1 MAKDIL
7 KEAIADAKAV
17 REVALA
23 NAKAALEE
31 AFTPKL
37 QSMLSARLSEDMD
50 EEMMDEEKTEETY
63 MDEDMDETY
72 MDEEMDETVG
82 MEKEEKEMEED
93 LDEEIDLEEILN
105 ELELE
110 EGEEANEEKVE
121 EAKDEDLD
129 EAKKDDKD
137 DVKEAKD
144 EDLEEAKDDEKEME
158 EAVGYP
164 NHRADQVQKVKHDA
178 TDINQGLNE
187 GEEFDLDALLEEIN
201 NLEEEK
207 EDKDDVKEGDF
218 GEAEE
223 TNEVVGAAIAGTAAA
238 IIIGGTPLVA
248 AKAAY
253 DMVSPEKKAELMKKY
268 PKLSKLMDTLG
279 LVGSAAADTKR
290 TESLSEAEKTAT
302 EDELAKME
310 KALASGSSM
319 EEDMYQEE
327 LEETKAAL
335 EAVRTELNEVNLLNS
350 KLLYVNR
357 IFKANTLDESQK
369 LRVVET
375 LDKAET
381 AKEAKLIYETIKD
394 TFNVAKSKKE
404 SFKSKTKSL
413 KEGIGMASKAAGTST
428 APKKEVISE
437 SNNMMARFQK
447 LANIKI
453 SQ

>member
-37 QSMLSARLSEDMD
+37 QSMLSAKLSEDLNEEDDQNEGMYYD
-50 EEMMDEEKTEETY
+50 EDEKDKMEGMGMNYDEDEK
-63 MDEDMDETY
+63 DEDMK
-72 MDEEMDETVG
+72 EMDYDED
-82 MEKEEKEMEED
+82 EKDEDMKESD

-110 EGEEANEEKVE
+110 ESEEVSEEKVDE
-121 EAKDEDLD
+121 GKDE
-129 EAKKDDKD
+129 A
-137 DVKEAKD
+137 D
-144 EDLEEAKDDEKEME
+144 EDMKEGKDDEADEDMKEGKDE
-158 EAVGYP
+158 VDEDIDEAVGYP

-178 TDINQGLNE
+178 SDINLGLNE

-201 NLEEEK
+201 NLDENNDNEVNEEMKDEK
-207 EDKDDVKEGDF
+207 DEDMKE
-218 GEAEE
+218 EV
-223 TNEVVGAAIAGTAAA
+223 NEVVEEEVEEAVNPLAA
-238 IIIGGTPLVA
+238 
-248 AKAAY
+248 
-253 DMVSPEKKAELMKKY
+253 
-268 PKLSKLMDTLG
+268 
-279 LVGSAAADTKR
+279 
-290 TESLSEAEKTAT
+290 
-302 EDELAKME
+302 
-310 KALASGSSM
+310 
-319 EEDMYQEE
+319 E
-327 LEETKAAL
+327 LEETKSAL
-335 EAVRTELNEVNLLNS
+335 ETVRAELNEVNLLNS

-357 IFKANTLDESQK
+357 IFKANQLDESQK

-381 AKEAKLIYETIKD
+381 TKEAKLIYETIKD

-404 SFKSKTKSL
+404 SFKNKTKSL

-428 APKKEVISE
+428 APKKEVIAE
-437 SNNMMARFQK
+437 SSNMVNRFQK

-453 SQ
+453 NQ